1 MIFAWVMCAQL
12 SSNVRGGSTIVPHGK
27 VPWAVVTSDLGD
39 FKGSDEGPGNGD
51 DEGNE
56 RN

>member
-39 FKGSDEGPGNGD
+39 FKGSDEGPGNSD